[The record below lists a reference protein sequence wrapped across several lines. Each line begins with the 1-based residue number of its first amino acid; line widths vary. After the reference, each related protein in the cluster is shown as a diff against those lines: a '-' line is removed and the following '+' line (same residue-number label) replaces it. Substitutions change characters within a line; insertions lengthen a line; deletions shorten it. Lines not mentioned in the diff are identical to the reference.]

1 MFVIIVEI
9 METAKIPT
17 HIWATIVLATISIF
31 LIAVVK
37 EQINE
42 RFKEKMFM
50 PVPIDI
56 IVVSSVTFLSL
67 FLNKLILYNTYILLK
82 GYSRY
87 AFFIPFQF

>member
-9 METAKIPT
+9 KETAKIPT
-17 HIWATIVLATISIF
+17 HIWTTIVLASISIF

-37 EQINE
+37 EQVNE

-56 IVVSSVTFLSL
+56 IVVSLV
-67 FLNKLILYNTYILLK
+67 I
-82 GYSRY
+82 
-87 AFFIPFQF
+87 FFSFK